1 MPAAGALM
9 EMAAEC
15 GGATPRNGQQ
25 PFDVLAAKIH
35 WRFRSMKA
43 APALADEIGHLKG
56 AAGSACLQALRDVFV
71 SIGWRHCA
79 SGCLER
85 ARRWFSRQATPVL
98 AQFLDR
104 ASHRDLRVPCRL
116 ELTAQNHSEPI
127 NTHFP

>member
-85 ARRWFSRQATPVL
+85 ARRWFFSASDASACAVLRPSITSRSTRPL
-98 AQFLDR
+98 P
-104 ASHRDLRVPCRL
+104 S
-116 ELTAQNHSEPI
+116 
-127 NTHFP
+127 